1 MIYETLDQRITE
13 AMLEEKVLSEK
24 LKTNFWKGV
33 KTEMVNA
40 IHNGV
45 KLPNDEAETKI
56 LSSMLKRCRT
66 AIEEFSKAGED
77 NEIAMQNKKVN
88 EFEAHELEQLLP
100 KEASPEEVHV
110 ATVNAVVSFVA
121 GKEPGF
127 DMKTLQRYTKDIINI
142 VKAQYPTANNGIIA
156 SVIKEMAH

>member
-56 LSSMLKRCRT
+56 LRSMLKRCRT
-66 AIEEFSKAGED
+66 AIQKELARKEQKEYETYLRLKKKNS
-77 NEIAMQNKKVN
+77 NKI
-88 EFEAHELEQLLP
+88 FQPYFLL
-100 KEASPEEVHV
+100 
-110 ATVNAVVSFVA
+110 
-121 GKEPGF
+121 
-127 DMKTLQRYTKDIINI
+127 Y
-142 VKAQYPTANNGIIA
+142 
-156 SVIKEMAH
+156 